1 MAAPHHDDQKNNV
14 SAGAKNPR
22 SSGGVGGGAPHGDRT
37 SDDSIRGK
45 QFKK

>member
-1 MAAPHHDDQKNNV
+1 MAAPHHDDQENNV
-14 SAGAKNPR
+14 STGAKKPR
-22 SSGGVGGGAPHGDRT
+22 SSGGVGGPHGDRT